1 VLKELVVRF
10 RWKASLTVGFLMF
23 PTFVQRVLDLLA
35 GHGQGNA
42 RLTVGPW
49 HGKLL
54 KHMALLDRHVVDR
67 ADACKGTAASKPF
80 NRVVAL
86 TEKMRYYE
94 NP

>member
-1 VLKELVVRF
+1 
-10 RWKASLTVGFLMF
+10 MF

-54 KHMALLDRHVVDR
+54 KPMALLDRHVDR
-67 ADACKGTAASKPF
+67 ADAWKGTAASKAF
-80 NRVVAL
+80 NIFNGLVAL
-86 TEKMRYYE
+86 TEI
-94 NP
+94 P